1 MSNYNHTSSNRLC
14 TDHVLSRPDPGPVS
28 VPVSGRNRRS
38 DGSGSCEPNL
48 NRILNGS
55 WAVPV
60 LSGSGSVP
68 VRFIWFRSDFFFLIY
83 IDKINKINC

>member
-1 MSNYNHTSSNRLC
+1 MVRKAEVGLARLAYG
-14 TDHVLSRPDPGPVS
+14 VVGLRPDPWP
-28 VPVSGRNRRS
+28 GRNPRFG
-38 DGSGSCEPNL
+38 GSGSCEPNL

-60 LSGSGSVP
+60 LGGSGPVP
-68 VRFIWFRSDFFFLIY
+68 VRFFFLIY